1 MYRKNVILL
10 TGLPGSGKSTIVKNA
25 VEMLVT
31 EGAIKK
37 CDIFGY
43 KTIRLFDDAG
53 RLEGFEIVTYGG
65 EKCTLATVNNKTADK
80 YMGLFV
86 NRDAFDHIIVN
97 EFERAK
103 RAVHP
108 LICIDEIGLMEKI
121 SPRYTA
127 CVVDLLQN
135 YIHPIVA
142 VIKLIEKDDFL
153 DRIKGLDNAVLYAV
167 DESARACVEKEVCE
181 RLCALVKT
189 L

>member
-1 MYRKNVILL
+1 MCRKNVILL
-10 TGLPGSGKSTIVKNA
+10 TGLPGAGKSTIVKNA
-25 VEMLVT
+25 VEMLES

-37 CDIFGY
+37 CDIYGY

-53 RLEGFEIVTYGG
+53 RLQGFEIVTYGG
-65 EKCTLATVNNKTADK
+65 EKCGLATVKNKTADK

-86 NRDAFDHIIVN
+86 NRNAFDHIIVD

-103 RAVHP
+103 KAAHP

-127 CVVDLLQN
+127 HVVDLLQN
-135 YIHPIVA
+135 YHYPIVA

-153 DRIKGLDNAVLYAV
+153 DQIKGLGNAVLYAV
-167 DESARACVEKEVCE
+167 DESVRARVEKEVCK
-181 RLCALVKT
+181 RLRVLVKT